1 MDKGTRRVAIFMVMP
16 LVFVFLLLTIFPF
29 IYMVVISFM
38 HYNLSEW
45 KAPYFVGLGNYIN
58 VFKDEG
64 VHSTLE
70 FTIMLVLI
78 ALPLEILLGGFIALF
93 VQNLVGEKI
102 VRSSLLLPMM
112 IPAVVVGVIWKMLFN
127 YEYGPVNYLLSLF
140 KVNKIAWFGDPF
152 FARIAVVIM
161 DIWQW
166 TPFIFLVLYAGLQT
180 VPNDLIEAAKVDGG
194 NRWIIFRYVE
204 FPMLKPL
211 FWILIILRL
220 IDILRMF
227 DIVYMTS
234 FGGPGY
240 ATHTLSFYIYK
251 VGVSFGWDVGY
262 ASALSVLL
270 LIVITLLTNLLI
282 KTMRLW
288 EYLEL

>member
-1 MDKGTRRVAIFMVMP
+1 
-16 LVFVFLLLTIFPF
+16 
-29 IYMVVISFM
+29 
-38 HYNLSEW
+38 
-45 KAPYFVGLGNYIN
+45 
-58 VFKDEG
+58 
-64 VHSTLE
+64 
-70 FTIMLVLI
+70 
-78 ALPLEILLGGFIALF
+78 
-93 VQNLVGEKI
+93 
-102 VRSSLLLPMM
+102 
-112 IPAVVVGVIWKMLFN
+112 
-127 YEYGPVNYLLSLF
+127 
-140 KVNKIAWFGDPF
+140 
-152 FARIAVVIM
+152 M

>member
-1 MDKGTRRVAIFMVMP
+1 
-16 LVFVFLLLTIFPF
+16 
-29 IYMVVISFM
+29 M
-38 HYNLSEW
+38 HYNLAEW
-45 KAPYFVGLGNYIN
+45 KAPYFVGLENY
-58 VFKDEG
+58 VKAFRDEG

-70 FTIMLVLI
+70 FTFLLVLL
-78 ALPLEILLGGFIALF
+78 ALPIEIILGGFIALF
-93 VQNLVGEKI
+93 IQNLVGEKV

-140 KVNKIAWFGDPF
+140 GVNKIAWFGDPF

-161 DIWQW
+161 DVWQW

-180 VPNDLIEAAKVDGG
+180 VPTDLIEAAKVDGG
-194 NRWIIFRYVE
+194 NRWVIFKYIE
-204 FPMLKPL
+204 FPFLRPL

-251 VGVSFGWDVGY
+251 VGISFGWDVGY
-262 ASALSVLL
+262 ASALSILL
-270 LIVITLLTNLLI
+270 LILVTILTNILI
-282 KTMRLW
+282 RTMRLW

>member
-1 MDKGTRRVAIFMVMP
+1 MDKGTRRTAIFMVMP

-29 IYMVVISFM
+29 IYMIVISFM
-38 HYNLSEW
+38 HYNLAEW
-45 KAPYFVGLGNYIN
+45 KAPYFVGLENY
-58 VFKDEG
+58 VKAFRDEG

-70 FTIMLVLI
+70 FTFLLVLL
-78 ALPLEILLGGFIALF
+78 ALPIEIILGGFIALF
-93 VQNLVGEKI
+93 IQNLVGEKV

-140 KVNKIAWFGDPF
+140 GVNKIAWFGDPF

-161 DIWQW
+161 DVWQW

-180 VPNDLIEAAKVDGG
+180 VPTDLIEAAKVDGG
-194 NRWIIFRYVE
+194 NRWVIFKYIE
-204 FPMLKPL
+204 FPFLRPL

-251 VGVSFGWDVGY
+251 VGISFGWDVGY
-262 ASALSVLL
+262 ASALSILL
-270 LIVITLLTNLLI
+270 LILVTILTNILI
-282 KTMRLW
+282 RTMRLW